1 MESLEEYING
11 RSLDELLKGAEVMQR
26 NILDIKVL
34 DQAKDNNSVS
44 EISENKIGYSIN
56 AKDSLITIGR
66 MGHNTAKVLFDGVL
80 GLGRFI
86 GYCYTLPSS
95 VRRLIEK
102 KKKGVSL
109 NELEKSVLSEDASE
123 TGWFGLLN
131 LFGALT
137 GSFISIVEI
146 SKGEDMPNFLSYPA
160 LAYFATNTLSGL
172 YEWYRHEKN
181 KLKNEGRRENGK

>member
-1 MESLEEYING
+1 MESLEEYVNG

-26 NILDIKVL
+26 NILDTKVL

-44 EISENKIGYSIN
+44 EISENKIDYSIGV
-56 AKDSLITIGR
+56 KDSLVAIGR
-66 MGHNTAKVLFDGVL
+66 MGYNATKWIFDGTLVF
-80 GLGRFI
+80 GRFI

-131 LFGALT
+131 LSGALT

-146 SKGEDMPNFLSYPA
+146 SKGENMPNFLSYPA

-172 YEWYRHEKN
+172 YEWFRYEKN